1 MHTRINIAHGNKI
14 ERNNT
19 HTYTHIEPHT
29 PNYTHEYTIHTYT
42 SHIEQEVK
50 PAYSA
55 SAKKIMG
62 SKKYNN
68 SRDRAIKNK
77 KIIHSQHT
85 LTFTGKRRVGSK

>member
-19 HTYTHIEPHT
+19 HTYTYTHIEPHT

-50 PAYSA
+50 PAYSV

-68 SRDRAIKNK
+68 SRDRAIKITRKLYTHN
-77 KIIHSQHT
+77 
-85 LTFTGKRRVGSK
+85 V